1 MAKIVSREVLRLME
15 EEKAMAKKM
24 RKIPKESKKKQR
36 ATPSPTPESQESKWQ
51 EFLRRHSATKEE
63 KK

>member
-1 MAKIVSREVLRLME
+1 ME

-24 RKIPKESKKKQR
+24 RKTPKESKKKQR
-36 ATPSPTPESQESKWQ
+36 TIPSPTPEPQESKWQ
-51 EFLRRHSATKEE
+51 EFLRRHSATKE

>member
-1 MAKIVSREVLRLME
+1 ME
-15 EEKAMAKKM
+15 EDKAMAKKM
-24 RKIPKESKKKQR
+24 RKTPKESKKKQR
-36 ATPSPTPESQESKWQ
+36 AIPLPTPEPQGSKWQ